1 MKLISVSCFGGTGD
15 PRWAELAF
23 LFAILAKKSQE
34 TNLFCQDLVSIPI
47 CVLLGYS
54 FEHFQRTEMLC
65 RG

>member
-1 MKLISVSCFGGTGD
+1 MKFISVSSFRGAGEQG
-15 PRWAELAF
+15 WADLAF
-23 LFAILAKKSQE
+23 IFAILAKTSQE